1 VPGLR
6 VSPAD
11 EVLRSFEMSSAK
23 LAGAQPDESA
33 EAKIFDAAAEAT
45 RFSMNKAEV
54 QIALAKIARLLDEAQ
69 IPYALIGALAM
80 AEHGYVRLTI
90 DIDLLLAPEGLAEF
104 KRRHLGRGYVEKF
117 PGSRGFRDTEN
128 GVPIDVVLA
137 GDYPGDGKPKPVRF
151 PDPATAAIRGR
162 LSLLPLARLVELK
175 IASGMSAAHRLK
187 DLADVL
193 ELVRSA
199 HLEEAL
205 ADDLDESVR
214 EKYRELWRAAQ
225 TRDPE

>member
-1 VPGLR
+1 
-6 VSPAD
+6 
-11 EVLRSFEMSSAK
+11 MSSAK
-23 LAGAQPDESA
+23 LAGAEPDGTA

-54 QIALAKIARLLDEAQ
+54 QLALAKIARLLDEAG
-69 IPYALIGALAM
+69 IPYALVGALAL
-80 AEHGYVRLTI
+80 AEYGYIRLTV
-90 DIDLLLAPEGLAEF
+90 DVDLLLTREGLAEF

-117 PGSRGFRDTEN
+117 PGSRGVRDTEH
-128 GVPIDVVLA
+128 GVSIDVILA

-151 PDPATAAIRGR
+151 PDPAEAATRGR
-162 LSLLPLARLVELK
+162 LLALLPLARLVELK
-175 IASGMSAAHRLK
+175 VASGMSAPHRLK

-199 HLEEAL
+199 NLDEAL
-205 ADDLDESVR
+205 ADELDESVR
-214 EKYRELWRAAQ
+214 EKYRELWHAAQ